1 MIDYIY
7 NEEEIEIEEIRVD
20 PVDNHANGEDAGWLL
35 MSKSE
40 ELVMNAYNTEQRIA
54 VGPVLIPGRKFTPSR
69 GKPGSMTSGMI
80 EKAFNAYSKT
90 AKSDHKMHHIYD
102 VDGIEIV
109 DSWLVDRATGKM
121 PGSGFDH
128 VPDGTWMMKQKFPKD
143 IWEKDIKSGEA
154 TGFSIHAKLKMQ
166 DIEMSGG
173 FDHNELD
180 DLLDNFNNK

>member
-69 GKPGSMTSGMI
+69 GKTGSMS
-80 EKAFNAYSKT
+80 S
-90 AKSDHKMHHIYD
+90 
-102 VDGIEIV
+102 
-109 DSWLVDRATGKM
+109 
-121 PGSGFDH
+121 
-128 VPDGTWMMKQKFPKD
+128 
-143 IWEKDIKSGEA
+143 
-154 TGFSIHAKLKMQ
+154 
-166 DIEMSGG
+166 
-173 FDHNELD
+173 
-180 DLLDNFNNK
+180 